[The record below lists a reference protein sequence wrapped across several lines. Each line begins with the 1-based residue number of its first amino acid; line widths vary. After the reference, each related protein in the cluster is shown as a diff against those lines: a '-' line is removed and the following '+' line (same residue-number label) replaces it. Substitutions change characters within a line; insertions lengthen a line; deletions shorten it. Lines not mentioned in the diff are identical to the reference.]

1 MDLAALVKR
10 RLSSLLNRDTYIT
23 LGAIAALLGTTTVG
37 LLLARAVLSSHSHER
52 AKRTATITLFDIA
65 NTDEVNLLLK
75 EREETPE
82 RLEIERLV
90 KAYLPEW
97 ANCALLQHE
106 NGILIEFDN
115 GDLSC
120 REWNEVTDGN
130 NQYDRGLSS
139 NKTRSQYIAVPSSF
153 SHLGWSLEIIADR
166 TLIIGNF
173 TGLKI
178 SVFIINILGSL
189 SIATSISMVSKA
201 RQVKHLAEASVSKDD
216 TIKSLRRADLDR
228 LSQQSEFLDKVA
240 STLDRLAEGPVRTL
254 HVWTLQ
260 QVESYSTSSPM
271 PSSLLQAHHA
281 TTILLEQLDKL
292 KSVQN
297 LNELESSRV
306 FPDIAYKNYLL
317 NVEILCRGL
326 VDSYGYDV
334 ELRFKG
340 DCGLVSTDTHLID
353 RCLKE
358 LLENAVIYSSPHPE
372 TEGVQ
377 LEIDCEAD
385 DELIFYVRD
394 RGIGIPPEDLPFI
407 TQLFIR
413 GSNLL
418 GEDINLAQARIGAG
432 LFIASQAAK
441 ALGGQLAIRNRD
453 GGGVEAELKIP
464 RNRPSTQS

>member
-1 MDLAALVKR
+1 MALAALVKR

-23 LGAIAALLGTTTVG
+23 LGAIAAFLGATTAG
-37 LLLARAVLSSHSHER
+37 LLLARAIISLNSHRRLDEGAHE
-52 AKRTATITLFDIA
+52 ALIEIGSL
-65 NTDEVNLLLK
+65 DEVNSLLEEK
-75 EREETPE
+75 EENSGREE
-82 RLEIERLV
+82 ISQLV

-97 ANCALLQHE
+97 ANCAILKHN
-106 NGILIEFDN
+106 NGISVELN
-115 GDLSC
+115 HGDLSC
-120 REWNEVTDGN
+120 EEWLSINEIE
-130 NQYDRGLSS
+130 NQDFEGISPEINRDD
-139 NKTRSQYIAVPSSF
+139 YITIEGSDST
-153 SHLGWSLEIIADR
+153 LEWSLDIVASR
-166 TLIIGNF
+166 TLVTKDFVTLN
-173 TGLKI
+173 I
-178 SVFIINILGSL
+178 STAIINSLGIF
-189 SIATSISMVSKA
+189 SIITFMSFLSKA
-201 RQVKHLAEASVSKDD
+201 RQAKSLEKDSASKDD

-228 LSQQSEFLDKVA
+228 LSQQSEFLDKV
-240 STLDRLAEGPVRTL
+240 SNTLDRLAEGPVRTL

-260 QVESYSTSSPM
+260 QVESYSTAGST

-281 TTILLEQLDKL
+281 ATMLIEQLDKL

-297 LNELESSRV
+297 LNELESDRV
-306 FPDIAYKNYLL
+306 FPESSYNNYLL
-317 NVEILCRGL
+317 NIDALCRGL
-326 VDSYGYDV
+326 VESYGYDID
-334 ELRFKG
+334 LTLKG
-340 DCGLVSTDTHLID
+340 DCGLVSTDASLID

-358 LLENAVIYSSPHPE
+358 LIENAVIYSSPHPE

-377 LEIDCEAD
+377 LEVDCEAD

-441 ALGGQLAIRNRD
+441 ALGGQLTIRNRD
-453 GGGVEAELKIP
+453 GGGVEAKLSIP